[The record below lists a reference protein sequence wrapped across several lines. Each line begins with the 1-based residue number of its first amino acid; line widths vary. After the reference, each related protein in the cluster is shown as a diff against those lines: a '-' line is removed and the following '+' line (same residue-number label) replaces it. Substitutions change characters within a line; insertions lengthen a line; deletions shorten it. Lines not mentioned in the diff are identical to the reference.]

1 MHACMHTYIHTH
13 IHTYTYIPTYLL
25 NVFCLPPPI
34 LSVTFFRITT
44 NGLCTTSHIKSGHVL
59 KCLVRSAGHDDLYH
73 YLRCLEFGFLFDLPP
88 AFGNTFPNYL
98 SLQNL
103 ARLSCL
109 CETSYNSTRCY
120 GAQLFNSS
128 CGFLACNSLSVTGS
142 LSFYLRSFFR
152 QQYLNGRG
160 QGWQSLVQVHFL
172 LCPLGGGRQ
181 TAQVQATMLYLKSYL
196 LKSYL
201 THPLHTPLWDFSI
214 CFFVFFPY
222 VLIKTGH
229 QNHDKW
235 ILEAKS
241 FVFI

>member
-103 ARLSCL
+103 ARLSCM

-128 CGFLACNSLSVTGS
+128 CGFLACNSLSVTWS

-152 QQYLNGRG
+152 QQYLLHRG
-160 QGWQSLVQVHFL
+160 CSY
-172 LCPLGGGRQ
+172 PL
-181 TAQVQATMLYLKSYL
+181 
-196 LKSYL
+196 
-201 THPLHTPLWDFSI
+201 P
-214 CFFVFFPY
+214 
-222 VLIKTGH
+222 
-229 QNHDKW
+229 
-235 ILEAKS
+235 
-241 FVFI
+241 